1 MNLKTKL
8 AVNSTLLFAF
18 TVGLVLAG
26 SFLLFKNH
34 RQDLYYERLEDSA
47 LITAFFYFEKDEITK
62 VDSSRYQRI
71 EIQYKK
77 ITNQTIRIYNA
88 KTKELYLKDDID
100 ITLNDKELKA
110 IYKNRILH
118 FTKENRQFTGLFYKD
133 NQGDFIIVVSGIDA
147 VGNRQL
153 DVLALMFVGF
163 YLLGIPLNF
172 LLGRFLARQTF
183 RPFEDVIAKVNT
195 ITTENLH
202 SRLDLSTASGK
213 DEIKELITTFNY
225 LFERLESGIEIQK
238 NFLKN
243 ASHELKT
250 PLTIIIGDIDV
261 SLQQP
266 RTNEQ
271 YEEVL
276 KSLRKDTFHLKS
288 ILDGLLILSGLQL
301 SEPEE
306 MESVRIDEILW
317 NVLEKKAIEYPE
329 SKVQVNLDAIADNE
343 ELLSVYGNKHMLF
356 IALYNIIDNAIKFS
370 FPAQV
375 TILAFV
381 NDDKLLLKIIDQGS
395 GIAEKDKESIFDL
408 FFRSDRTRHIK
419 GQGLGLFITMQIL
432 KRHNI
437 SVTVDSELEKGTSF
451 SLQFPQII
459 L

>member
-8 AVNSTLLFAF
+8 SVNSTLLFAF
-18 TVGLVLAG
+18 IVGLVLAG
-26 SFLLFKNH
+26 SFVLFKNH

-47 LITAFFYFEKDEITK
+47 IITAFFYFEKDEITK
-62 VDSSRYQRI
+62 IDSSRYQKI

-88 KTKELYLKDDID
+88 KTKELYLRDGINIKLSDQ
-100 ITLNDKELKA
+100 ELKA
-110 IYKNRILH
+110 ISKSRILH

-133 NQGDFIIVVSGIDA
+133 NQGDFIIVVSGIDT
-147 VGNRQL
+147 VGDRQL
-153 DVLALMFVGF
+153 DVLGLIFILS
-163 YLLGIPLNF
+163 YLIVIPLNF
-172 LLGRFLARQTF
+172 FIGRYLAKQTF

-202 SRLDLSTASGK
+202 SRLEMPTSGK
-213 DEIKELITTFNY
+213 DEVRELITTFNY
-225 LFERLESGIEIQK
+225 LLERLESGITVQN

-261 SLQQP
+261 SLQHP

-271 YEEVL
+271 YEDVL

-288 ILDGLLILSGLQL
+288 ILDGLLVLSGLQVG
-301 SEPEE
+301 EPDQ

-329 SKVQVNLDAIADNE
+329 SKVSLNLEAIENE
-343 ELLSVYGNKHMLF
+343 QILSVHANKHMLF
-356 IALYNIIDNAIKFS
+356 TALYNIVDNAIKFS
-370 FPAQV
+370 FPVPV
-375 TILAFV
+375 TILALEKE
-381 NDDKLLLKIIDQGS
+381 DKLLIKIIDQGS

-419 GQGLGLFITMQIL
+419 GQGLGLFITMEIL
-432 KRHNI
+432 KRHHI
-437 SVTVDSELEKGTSF
+437 TLTVDSELEKGTSF
-451 SLQFPQII
+451 SLLFP
-459 L
+459 

>member
-100 ITLNDKELKA
+100 ITLSDKELKA

-370 FPAQV
+370 FPDQV

-381 NDDKLLLKIIDQGS
+381 NDGKLLLKIIDQGS

-451 SLQFPQII
+451 SLQFP
-459 L
+459 

>member
-8 AVNSTLLFAF
+8 SVNSTLLFAF
-18 TVGLVLAG
+18 IVGLVLAG

-62 VDSSRYQRI
+62 NDSSRYQTI
-71 EIQYKK
+71 EIEYKK
-77 ITNQTIRIYNA
+77 ITNQSIRIYNA
-88 KTKELYLKDDID
+88 KTKELYLHDGLDILLSDKDLKDIS
-100 ITLNDKELKA
+100 
-110 IYKNRILH
+110 KNRILY
-118 FTKENRQFTGLFYKD
+118 FTKEDRQFAGLYYKD
-133 NQGDFIIVVSGIDA
+133 NQGDFIIVVSGIDT
-147 VGNRQL
+147 VGERQL
-153 DVLALMFVGF
+153 DVLGLIFILSYLFV
-163 YLLGIPLNF
+163 IPLNF
-172 LLGRFLARQTF
+172 FIGRYLAKQTF

-202 SRLDLSTASGK
+202 SRLEMPTSGK
-213 DEIKELITTFNY
+213 DEIRELITTFNY
-225 LFERLESGIEIQK
+225 LLERLESGITIQN

-276 KSLRKDTFHLKS
+276 KSLRKDTFQLKS
-288 ILDGLLILSGLQL
+288 ILDGLLVLSGLQVG
-301 SEPEE
+301 EPDQ

-317 NVLEKKAIEYPE
+317 NVLEKKSIEYPG
-329 SKVQVNLDAIADNE
+329 SKVSLNLEAIQNE
-343 ELLSVYGNKHMLF
+343 ELLAVQANKHMLF
-356 IALYNIIDNAIKFS
+356 TALNNMVDNAIKFS
-370 FPAQV
+370 FPAPV
-375 TILAFV
+375 TIFALEKEK
-381 NDDKLLLKIIDQGS
+381 KLVIKIIDQGS

-419 GQGLGLFITMQIL
+419 GQGLGLFITMEIL
-432 KRHNI
+432 KRHHI
-437 SVTVDSELEKGTSF
+437 TLTVDSELEKGTSF
-451 SLQFPQII
+451 SLLFP
-459 L
+459 

>member
-1 MNLKTKL
+1 M
-8 AVNSTLLFAF
+8 
-18 TVGLVLAG
+18 
-26 SFLLFKNH
+26 
-34 RQDLYYERLEDSA
+34 
-47 LITAFFYFEKDEITK
+47 TAFFYFEKDEITK
-62 VDSSRYQRI
+62 IDSSRYQRI

-110 IYKNRILH
+110 ISKNRILH
-118 FTKENRQFTGLFYKD
+118 FTKNDRQFTGLFYKD
-133 NQGDFIIVVSGIDA
+133 NQGDFIIVVSGIDS
-147 VGNRQL
+147 VGDKQL
-153 DVLALMFVGF
+153 DVLALMFIGF

-195 ITTENLH
+195 ITTDNLH
-202 SRLDLSTASGK
+202 SRLEFPTASGK

-225 LFERLESGIEIQK
+225 LLERLESGITIQN

-301 SEPEE
+301 SEPEQ

-317 NVLEKKAIEYPE
+317 NILEKKAIEYPG

-343 ELLSVYGNKHMLF
+343 ELLFVYANKHMLF

-370 FPAQV
+370 FPSPV
-375 TILAFV
+375 NILAFI
-381 NDDKLLLKIIDQGS
+381 NDGKLLLKIVDQGS

-437 SVTVDSELEKGTSF
+437 TLKVDSELEKGTTF
-451 SLQFPQII
+451 SLLFP
-459 L
+459 